1 MSVAK
6 DYYYR
11 TYDYRTY
18 VDNLQAIHSRASHI
32 DRLKKNLKDIKEK
45 SYGDSQEMCREMWT
59 QCEAAR
65 LPDVCE
71 QDDAFKKQCRS
82 EKATKRKHA
91 MRAFAVNPYFSA
103 PSPKTNSKQ
112 QVFEGLSKKI
122 LKPKIDDAASRTKA
136 YLSKKNEKNTN
147 DTLVL

>member
-1 MSVAK
+1 MSVN
-6 DYYYR
+6 
-11 TYDYRTY
+11 YDDIGYRTY

-32 DRLKKNLKDIKEK
+32 DRLKKNLKTIKE
-45 SYGDSQEMCREMWT
+45 SYHGDSQKMCREMWT
-59 QCEAAR
+59 ECEENR

-82 EKATKRKHA
+82 ANAAKRKHA
-91 MRAFAVNPYFSA
+91 NRAFAVNPYFSA

-122 LKPKIDDAASRTKA
+122 LKPKIDDVASRTKA
-136 YLSKKNEKNTN
+136 YLSKKKEKKTN